1 MKEEMH
7 MAARKIDAR
16 GLSCPQPVVL
26 TSQAIREGASDLEIV
41 VDNEVSKENLL
52 RLAKKYNMRAD
63 VRKANRD
70 IIISMSK

>member
-1 MKEEMH
+1 MTAK
-7 MAARKIDAR
+7 KIDAR

-26 TSQAIREGASDLEIV
+26 TRQAIREGAGDLEVI

-63 VRKANRD
+63 VKEENQD
-70 IIISMSK
+70 IVIRIAK

>member
-1 MKEEMH
+1 
-7 MAARKIDAR
+7 MATKKIDAR

-26 TSQAIREGASDLEIV
+26 ASRAIREGVDALEVI

-63 VRKANRD
+63 VKEANQD
-70 IIISMSK
+70 IVIQIAK

>member
-26 TSQAIREGASDLEIV
+26 TSQAIREGVACLEVV

-63 VRKANRD
+63 VREENHETV
-70 IIISMSK
+70 IHMSK

>member
-1 MKEEMH
+1 
-7 MAARKIDAR
+7 MATKKIDAR

-26 TSQAIREGASDLEIV
+26 ASRAIREGVDALEVI

-63 VRKANRD
+63 VKEENQD
-70 IIISMSK
+70 IVIRIAK

>member
-1 MKEEMH
+1 MTAK
-7 MAARKIDAR
+7 KIDAR

-26 TSQAIREGASDLEIV
+26 TSQAIREGADALEIV

-63 VRKANRD
+63 VREENQD
-70 IIISMSK
+70 IVIQMSK

>member
-1 MKEEMH
+1 
-7 MAARKIDAR
+7 MATKKIDAR

-26 TSQAIREGASDLEIV
+26 ASRAIREGVDALEVI

-63 VRKANRD
+63 VKEENQD
-70 IIISMSK
+70 IVIQIAK

>member
-1 MKEEMH
+1 MTAK
-7 MAARKIDAR
+7 KIDAR

-26 TSQAIREGASDLEIV
+26 TSQAIPEGAGDLEVI

-63 VRKANRD
+63 VKEENQD
-70 IIISMSK
+70 IVIRIAK

>member
-1 MKEEMH
+1 MTAK
-7 MAARKIDAR
+7 KIDAR

-26 TSQAIREGASDLEIV
+26 TSQAIREGADALEVI

-63 VRKANRD
+63 VNEENQD
-70 IIISMSK
+70 IVIRMSK